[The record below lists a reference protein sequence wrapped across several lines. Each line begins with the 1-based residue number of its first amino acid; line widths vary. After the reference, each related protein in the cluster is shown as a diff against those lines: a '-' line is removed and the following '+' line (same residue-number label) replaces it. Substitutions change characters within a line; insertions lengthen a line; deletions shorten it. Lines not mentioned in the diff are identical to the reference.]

1 MTKKDIDDAVLKAIG
16 QIAVKMDFDN
26 PAHLK
31 FILGTVSTSAT
42 FMDSEIGRKFAKKIS
57 AKLTGQLERD
67 GELMDI
73 EPLEALIRR
82 SDEKTKSLF
91 REIDDSL
98 FHLASQQTARNTQK
112 LVWTI
117 LALTLINTITLIFV
131 ALFIWKVNMG

>member
-42 FMDSEIGRKFAKKIS
+42 FMDSEIGP
-57 AKLTGQLERD
+57 KLTGQLERD
-67 GELMDI
+67 GELMDL

-91 REIDDSL
+91 REIDESL